1 MRSKD
6 YYAAIDLGSNSFH
19 MLVVRVVAGS
29 LQVVSKI
36 RRKVRLAGGLQADG
50 TLDAAARERALDCLA
65 IFADRVRDIAP
76 ENITAVG
83 TATLRKLKPED
94 PFLEQVRSTLG
105 HPLRI
110 ISGDEEAATI
120 FQGIAHTTSV
130 QGATLV
136 IDIGGASTEIV
147 VGEGFEARY
156 LQSLDMGCVTLIGAF
171 FDDGRIT
178 PENTDAA
185 ITHVMQLI
193 EPHAAAYKRHGW
205 DAALGAS
212 GTFKS
217 LQEMAL
223 ARGLPLRFTLPWL
236 EQLLNECLQ
245 YGRIDAL
252 ELHGL
257 RPPRR
262 PVFISGLCILIGAFR
277 ALKLTTIEATEG
289 ALREGLI
296 YGMLHELQHA
306 DVQLRT
312 LMSLVESYHLDYD
325 QIARVEKLA
334 QQYLEACPTQ
344 WLDIQ
349 GEDAVRLVRAA
360 SYLHEIGLTL
370 NYKHASSHGRYVL
383 AHSNLPGFS
392 VREREF
398 LLELLGGVAGIIDD
412 DAEPDELPDY
422 PPLARLTRVMRLA
435 VMGCQRR
442 RDDMI
447 ANGVLTTDD
456 EHLTLHFP
464 RGFLQAN
471 PYLRSLYE
479 KEALWQQR
487 FGGLTLKE
495 V

>member
-36 RRKVRLAGGLQADG
+36 RRKVRLAGGLTASGELAED
-50 TLDAAARERALDCLA
+50 ARERALACLA

-83 TATLRKLKPED
+83 TATLRKLKDSD
-94 PFLEQVRSTLG
+94 PFLQQVRDTLG

-130 QGATLV
+130 QGSMLV

-156 LQSLDMGCVTLIGAF
+156 LKSLDMGCVTLITEF
-171 FDDGRIT
+171 F
-178 PENTDAA
+178 ENGDIDRDNTAAA
-185 ITHVMQLI
+185 IAKVQGLI
-193 EPHAAAYKRHGW
+193 EPHVAAYQQHGW
-205 DAALGAS
+205 ESALGAS

-217 LQEMAL
+217 LQEIAI
-223 ARGLPLRFTLPWL
+223 ARGLPLRFTLTWL
-236 EQLLNECLQ
+236 EQLLQECINF
-245 YGRIDAL
+245 GSIDGL
-252 ELHGL
+252 EVHGL
-257 RPPRR
+257 RPVRR
-262 PVFISGLCILIGAFR
+262 PVFVSGLCILIGAFR
-277 ALKLTTIEATEG
+277 SLGMKTIEATEG

-296 YGMLHELQHA
+296 YSMLEELQHE

-312 LMSLVESYHLDYD
+312 LESLAESYHLDTN

-334 QQYLEACPTQ
+334 RQYLEACPKA

-349 GEDAVRLVRAA
+349 GESAERLVRAV

-370 NYKHASSHGRYVL
+370 NYKHASSHGRYML
-383 AHSNLPGFS
+383 ANANLPGFS

-412 DAEPDELPDY
+412 DAEPETLPEY
-422 PPLARLTRVMRLA
+422 LPLARLSRVLRLA
-435 VMGCQRR
+435 VLGCQRR

-447 ANGVLTTDD
+447 TNGVLTVTDD
-456 EHLTLHFP
+456 HFTLNFP
-464 RGFLQAN
+464 KGYLQAN

-479 KEALWQQR
+479 QEALWQQH
-487 FGGLTLKE
+487 FGGLTLNE